1 MKIEVGNR
9 VKILSEDFEGTI
21 KTVISDTRVVITCT
35 DGFDYEKSI
44 NEFVVV
50 GEGNAHIYN
59 VSDEDVLDKIKSSNI
74 SNWNTK
80 KNLLSK
86 YKSATSFS
94 LENRLEIDLHLEE
107 LVEFPQKLDDW
118 QKLHT
123 QMQHVKKCLNAA
135 FNENIRSIVFIH
147 GVGTG
152 VLKTELINFLSNYDG
167 IIIKDADFREY
178 GRGAT
183 EVLIKNS

>member
-1 MKIEVGNR
+1 MKIEAGNK
-9 VKILSEDFEGTI
+9 VKILNEDFEGVI
-21 KTVISDTRVVITCT
+21 KTVLSNNRVIITCT
-35 DGFDYEKSI
+35 DGFDYEKST
-44 NEFVVV
+44 NDVVV
-50 GEGNAHIYN
+50 IGEGNAHGYTI
-59 VSDEDVLDKIKSSNI
+59 SDEDVRNKIKSSST

-86 YKSATSFS
+86 YKDGSKFS
-94 LENRLEIDLHLEE
+94 LEGKLEIDLHLEE
-107 LVEFPQKLDDW
+107 LVEFPNKLDDW

-135 FNENIRSIVFIH
+135 FNENIRSLVFIH

-178 GRGAT
+178 GVGAT
-183 EVLIKNS
+183 EVLIKN

>member
-1 MKIEVGNR
+1 MKIQVGNK
-9 VKILSEDFEGTI
+9 VKILNEDFEGTI
-21 KTVISDTRVVITCT
+21 KTVLTNNRIVVTCT
-35 DGFDYEKSI
+35 DGFDYEKSAHEVVIIREDNSHSYTIEDADVIQKLSVANTDKWSSSKNVLTSYI
-44 NEFVVV
+44 N
-50 GEGNAHIYN
+50 
-59 VSDEDVLDKIKSSNI
+59 SS
-74 SNWNTK
+74 K
-80 KNLLSK
+80 
-86 YKSATSFS
+86 FS
-94 LENRLEIDLHLEE
+94 YQGKLEIDLHLDE

-135 FNENIRSIVFIH
+135 FDKKISSIVFIH

-178 GRGAT
+178 GMGAT
-183 EVLIKNS
+183 EVLIQN